1 MRRMMCRAP
10 QLRPGALLIGAPD
23 HVMSTTGRRSAEHRE
38 RTMLR
43 IAGRTLHRVRDRLLA
58 DHDLRLRPETLQQ
71 AQHRRLCHRDAS
83 GGR

>member
-1 MRRMMCRAP
+1 MRRLWRAP
-10 QLRPGALLIGAPD
+10 QLRHGALLIRARIVRCLLRLGAC
-23 HVMSTTGRRSAEHRE
+23 AEHRE

-43 IAGRTLHRVRDRLLA
+43 IAGETPHRVRDRLLA

-71 AQHRRLCHRDAS
+71 AQHRRLCYRDTS